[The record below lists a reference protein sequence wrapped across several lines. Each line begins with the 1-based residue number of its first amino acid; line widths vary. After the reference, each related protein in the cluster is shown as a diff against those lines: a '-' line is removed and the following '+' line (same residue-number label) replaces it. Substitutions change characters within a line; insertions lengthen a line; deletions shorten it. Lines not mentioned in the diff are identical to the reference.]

1 MKLSAVFLKYSVV
14 VNDMSL
20 IKVIGLSLC
29 VLAVNGCS
37 TTPDNNKSALFNQS
51 SVAASS
57 ANTARTQ
64 AVASASIGVPKVY
77 SDELS
82 GKTVELVVESEYFSA
97 NGRVCRRFSEFVG
110 GRDVAGVSCLD
121 EDRGWTEI
129 PLSSFVR

>member
-14 VNDMSL
+14 VNDMNL
-20 IKVIGLSLC
+20 TKVIGLSLC
-29 VLAVNGCS
+29 VLAANGCS
-37 TTPDNNKSALFNQS
+37 ITPDKNNLPVFDQS
-51 SVAASS
+51 SIAASS

-64 AVASASIGVPKVY
+64 AVASASVCVPQVY